1 MLDPAF
7 REGIV
12 STSATQFGSSAQ
24 ESGPQRATPRL
35 LPKSL
40 IYVACGAANG
50 GMVLN
55 VSDAGMAISMAIAVG
70 DETYSNVSVRMNGL
84 PQSVEVRGRMAWNLP
99 GRKRAGIELVDV
111 SPSQREKIREWIAL
125 DGVRDVNLLPRV
137 DEFSADA
144 SRTGEEFAESSR
156 GKGLPIVDKNSE
168 AFGTAE
174 ENSGP
179 SAATPLTVAALPLPK
194 FSEAETRTVADVPVI
209 NNLPKDANVMPAAAF
224 VPAAHSTLL
233 DMFGGT
239 PPESLGPL
247 PECFADGEK
256 TLRNEASQGIGGENS
271 TAFRENEWDLA
282 SVTMVPRKK
291 SRPALSTVGF
301 VLLWV
306 AIPCFGIGALIGR
319 RPLERWLATHGAEKT
334 VTANPESSTA
344 ASNENSNVAALP
356 KPAAVEPTQIPDSE
370 TLQPPATAGA
380 GDATNAAANGARL
393 DRDGWR
399 DLSGSAVYGGSGD
412 SKLLNSLST
421 QEARA
426 LRNAQNKPQFATE
439 NAPGTNVSS
448 ENFKD
453 ARGSGNISS
462 GASKST
468 VAPAP
473 TEVARSF
480 ENAERGAVAAQ
491 TSRPDATKP
500 VAAAKTP
507 AAAAAADTAQTA
519 KGTTTAN
526 SANANTSPALNALSS
541 SPRVNAP
548 ADSATTASPNVAVSH
563 SFDNNDSGGAKTA
576 QVVAP
581 SAPAVPNASASS
593 GTTSAWPSSVGSGD
607 VAMMKSAPSTASSSA
622 GGSASVSAPV
632 NATVNPA
639 SGNPTVSA
647 APRSAV
653 VSTQPPLRGT
663 VLVARKS
670 DEAFLLKLPAELISS
685 DEAVA
690 ARMQRTVMVPAQSR
704 WHGHGPI
711 AKVAVGELLSNA
723 KLDGTD
729 GGAKARAGETVT
741 VRAYVDRNG
750 DIEQLKAVSGRA
762 ALAPRV
768 MRAVR
773 EWQFDQTRVD
783 GKAVDS
789 EVDITVE
796 FRR

>member
-1 MLDPAF
+1 LLDPAF

-12 STSATQFGSSAQ
+12 STSATQYGSSAQ
-24 ESGPQRATPRL
+24 EFGRQRATPRV

-55 VSDAGMAISMAIAVG
+55 VSDAGMAVSMAIAVG
-70 DETYSNVSVRMNGL
+70 DETYANVSVRMNGL

-99 GRKRAGIELVDV
+99 GRKRAGIELLDV
-111 SPSQREKIREWIAL
+111 STAQREKIREWIAL

-137 DEFSADA
+137 EEFSAGA
-144 SRTGEEFAESSR
+144 SRVGEGFGESSR
-156 GKGLPIVDKNSE
+156 DKGLPILDKNSE
-168 AFGTAE
+168 AFGAAE
-174 ENSGP
+174 QNTKP
-179 SAATPLTVAALPLPK
+179 IATTPLTVAALPLPELR
-194 FSEAETRTVADVPVI
+194 EAETRTVAVVPAARD
-209 NNLPKDANVMPAAAF
+209 LPKAANVMAASAF
-224 VPAAHSTLL
+224 VPAAQPTLL

-247 PECFADGEK
+247 PERFADGER
-256 TLRNEASQGIGGENS
+256 TLRSEASLGIGGVDS

-291 SRPALSTVGF
+291 SRPAWSTVGF

-306 AIPCFGIGALIGR
+306 AIPCFGLGALIGR
-319 RPLERWLATHGAEKT
+319 RPLEHWLASHGTEKN
-334 VTANPESSTA
+334 VSANQESAVVA
-344 ASNENSNVAALP
+344 ANESSNVAALP
-356 KPAAVEPTQIPDSE
+356 KAAVVEPTQIPDSE

-380 GDATNAAANGARL
+380 GDTTTVATNAERL

-426 LRNAQNKPQFATE
+426 LKNVPRGSSAATE
-439 NAPGTNVSS
+439 SAASTNTPKEIFRDLS
-448 ENFKD
+448 
-453 ARGSGNISS
+453 AGNISS
-462 GASKST
+462 VATKINPV
-468 VAPAP
+468 VAPA
-473 TEVARSF
+473 EVARNSGS
-480 ENAERGAVAAQ
+480 ASQGTIAAQ
-491 TSRPDATKP
+491 NFRADTTKDTAVKAPATPATVDTARP
-500 VAAAKTP
+500 VAGNSVASAA
-507 AAAAAADTAQTA
+507 
-519 KGTTTAN
+519 
-526 SANANTSPALNALSS
+526 SS
-541 SPRVNAP
+541 NVPRGNVQAP
-548 ADSATTASPNVAVSH
+548 ASVDAASVAVSH
-563 SFDNNDSGGAKTA
+563 SYDAGASSIAAKPVASTVSNATGTAANSLASSPSTSTTAASGSGSSGVA
-576 QVVAP
+576 VAP
-581 SAPAVPNASASS
+581 KSGANNVAVSVASAPA
-593 GTTSAWPSSVGSGD
+593 
-607 VAMMKSAPSTASSSA
+607 
-622 GGSASVSAPV
+622 SASVAVNPV
-632 NATVNPA
+632 NVNA
-639 SGNPTVSA
+639 VASA
-647 APRSAV
+647 APV
-653 VSTQPPLRGT
+653 VATPSTQHPLRGT

-670 DEAFLLKLPAELISS
+670 DEAFLLKLPAESISS
-685 DEAVA
+685 DESVA
-690 ARMQRTVMVPAQSR
+690 TRMQRTVMVPAQSR

-711 AKVAVGELLSNA
+711 AKVAVGELLSDV

-729 GGAKARAGETVT
+729 GGVKARAGESVT